1 MSKHGQNNYHLEDLE
16 YMSEVDAALRRR
28 GHPFA
33 FILSAS
39 VALLFGVLIIWANFA
54 VLDEVTR
61 GMGQVIPSQ
70 RVQEIQNLEG
80 GILQEIAVSEGQIVE
95 KGDILV
101 RIDNEAAAS
110 FYRDAYSK
118 SLEHKAAIARLEAE
132 LDGWREVV
140 FPEDVV
146 ESAPMVLQDQASIGG
161 AKRQQQLV
169 ELRVLEAQYDQKL
182 NEVQEMVR
190 RKQNLESSL
199 RVAME
204 QRDIARPLMEKKVY
218 PRVDYL
224 TLEQKVISLR
234 SEIDSLALNIPR
246 ARSAAEETKQRRN
259 QREAEYRSEAFEEI
273 NRRRVELRSL
283 QETLSAGGDR
293 VTRTDVRSPVRGTIK
308 QIGINTIGGV
318 IKPGESIM
326 QIVPLDDTL
335 LIEARI
341 RPQDIAFLHPGQKA
355 TVKITAYDFSIYGGL
370 EGSVEQISA
379 DTIED
384 KEGNSFYLVKLR
396 TQSNSI
402 QYRGEQLPIIPG
414 MMASVDILT
423 GKKTVL
429 DYLLKPIL
437 KARQNALRER

>member
-1 MSKHGQNNYHLEDLE
+1 MNRRGTDGYRLEDIE

-33 FILSAS
+33 FMLSAR
-39 VALLFGVLIIWANFA
+39 VALLFGVLVIWAHFA

-61 GMGQVIPSQ
+61 GLGQVIPSQ

-132 LDGWREVV
+132 LEGWREIV
-140 FPEDVV
+140 FPEDVMQ
-146 ESAPMVLQDQASIGG
+146 SAPLVIQGQASIAA
-161 AKRQQQLV
+161 AKRQQQQV
-169 ELRVLEAQYDQKL
+169 ELRVLENQREQKIK
-182 NEVQEMVR
+182 EVQEMVQR
-190 RKQNLESSL
+190 RQNLESSL

-234 SEIDSLALNIPR
+234 GEIDSLALNIPR
-246 ARSAAEETKQRRN
+246 ARFAAEEARERIR
-259 QREAEYRSEAFEEI
+259 QREAEYRSEALEEM
-273 NRRRVELRSL
+273 NRRQVELRSL

-293 VTRTDVRSPVRGTIK
+293 VTRTDVRSPVRGTVKKIN
-308 QIGINTIGGV
+308 INTIGGV
-318 IKPGESIM
+318 VKPGESIM

-355 TVKITAYDFSIYGGL
+355 TVKITAYDFSVYGGL
-370 EGSVEQISA
+370 EGKVEQISA
-379 DTIED
+379 DTIQD
-384 KEGNSFYLVKLR
+384 NDGNSFYLVKLR
-396 TQSNSI
+396 TRASAI

-414 MMASVDILT
+414 MMATVDILT

>member
-1 MSKHGQNNYHLEDLE
+1 MNRRGTDGYRLEDIE

-33 FILSAS
+33 FMLSAS
-39 VALLFGVLIIWANFA
+39 VALLFGVLVIWAHFA

-61 GMGQVIPSQ
+61 GLGQVIPSQ

-132 LDGWREVV
+132 LEGWREIV
-140 FPEDVV
+140 FPEDVMQ
-146 ESAPMVLQDQASIGG
+146 SAPLVIQGQASIAA
-161 AKRQQQLV
+161 AKRQQQQV
-169 ELRVLEAQYDQKL
+169 ELRVLENQREQKIK
-182 NEVQEMVR
+182 EVQEMVQR
-190 RKQNLESSL
+190 RQNLESSL

-234 SEIDSLALNIPR
+234 GEIDSLALNIPR
-246 ARSAAEETKQRRN
+246 ARFAAEEARERIR
-259 QREAEYRSEAFEEI
+259 QREAEYRSEALEEM
-273 NRRRVELRSL
+273 NRRQVELRSL

-293 VTRTDVRSPVRGTIK
+293 VTRTDVRSPVRGTVKKIN
-308 QIGINTIGGV
+308 INTIGGV
-318 IKPGESIM
+318 VKPGESIM

-355 TVKITAYDFSIYGGL
+355 TVKITAYDFSVYGGL
-370 EGSVEQISA
+370 EGKVEQISA
-379 DTIED
+379 DTIQD
-384 KEGNSFYLVKLR
+384 NDGNSFYLVKLR
-396 TQSNSI
+396 TRASTI
-402 QYRGEQLPIIPG
+402 QYKGEQLPIIPG
-414 MMASVDILT
+414 MMATVDILT